1 MVLTSR
7 IKLGRTKRGFT
18 LALTNLR
25 RGVKAKKTA
34 LARLGRLDNNDPIV
48 ANYKELK
55 KEYVKQIRV

>member
-1 MVLTSR
+1 M
-7 IKLGRTKRGFT
+7 

-34 LARLGRLDNNDPIV
+34 LTRLGRLDNNDPIV